1 MNSALRRT
9 AVEALVELGRSTD
22 HEDRADAGRALAAF
36 AGTAQAAGPL
46 LELVLDRADTHVT
59 RVTAHALLQ
68 RQDRAGLALVAS
80 ALAVADPHHADWI
93 HTALRDAFTV
103 YADERDAAMR
113 ICEELA
119 HDPDEHVARG
129 ARRLNEGLARI
140 DCVLHPA

>member
-1 MNSALRRT
+1 MNSALRHT
-9 AVEALVELGRSTD
+9 AVVALVELARST
-22 HEDRADAGRALAAF
+22 HYEDRADAGHALAAF
-36 AGTAQAAGPL
+36 AGTPEAAGPL

-68 RQDRAGLALVAS
+68 RQDRAGLSLVAS
-80 ALAVADPHHADWI
+80 ALAVAGPHHADWI

-103 YADERDAAMR
+103 YATERDEAMR

-119 HDPDEHVARG
+119 HDPDEHVASG
-129 ARRLNEGLARI
+129 ARELHESLARI